1 MKRTISAASRQR
13 RKFWED
19 HLRQW
24 QDSGLS
30 QTGYCRAHGLS
41 DKSFIYWKKRIA
53 ASGLTVSL
61 VEVPGFQSMPVQPP
75 VQPLRLIV
83 GDRYGI
89 EIERDFDAG
98 TLNRLL
104 RVLEER

>member
-1 MKRTISAASRQR
+1 MKRAISVASRQR

-30 QTGYCRAHGLS
+30 QSGYCRAHGLS

-53 ASGLTVSL
+53 AAGVAVSL
-61 VEVPGFQSMPVQPP
+61 VEVPRFESMPVQPSI
-75 VQPLRLIV
+75 QPLRLIV

-89 EIERDFDAG
+89 EIERGFDEM
-98 TLNRLL
+98 TLDRLL